1 MRYINYSLQLKCKYR
16 KKKRKTNEERK
27 THTAC
32 FGSSAWLAWL
42 GSHVWAKL
50 SICSAVRSAR
60 AGRVPVRVPCPFS
73 VSGFPTAVVASSSAA
88 TAAAAA
94 SFPESQARMI
104 YNQKRVLFASPC
116 TESWHFID
124 AHKSRRLAAIKTA
137 CPQGHALCLS
147 LSLCGTTPSAAHCCG
162 AATLVIC
169 LLRLACEKPEAAK
182 HSFWYQ
188 VRVQVGS
195 TSSNKTAL
203 NLCRSDLWCQFEDQ
217 FAVPSSLFTVPCS
230 HIPFRSSLLD
240 R

>member
-32 FGSSAWLAWL
+32 FGASAWLAWL

-88 TAAAAA
+88 TDAAAA

-147 LSLCGTTPSAAHCCG
+147 LSLSVAPRPLPPTAA
-162 AATLVIC
+162 ARQ
-169 LLRLACEKPEAAK
+169 LLW
-182 HSFWYQ
+182 FVYW
-188 VRVQVGS
+188 
-195 TSSNKTAL
+195 
-203 NLCRSDLWCQFEDQ
+203 D
-217 FAVPSSLFTVPCS
+217 
-230 HIPFRSSLLD
+230 
-240 R
+240 